1 MRDILIIPFSILL
14 LIHDAFCILRNCS
27 DENEAN
33 KICMN
38 GSSQNFPAIKLNTTL
53 FLDEIVE
60 INEEKNSITIR
71 MGLYNKWK
79 DSRLAP
85 SSKTNL

>member
-1 MRDILIIPFSILL
+1 MRDVLIILFSIQLL
-14 LIHDAFCILRNCS
+14 MYDAFCILRNCS

-33 KICMN
+33 KICIN
-38 GSSQNFPAIKLNTTL
+38 GSSQNFPAIILYTTL

-71 MGLYNKWK
+71 MGLYNRWT
-79 DSRLAP
+79 DPRLAP
-85 SSKTNL
+85 SSKTTM